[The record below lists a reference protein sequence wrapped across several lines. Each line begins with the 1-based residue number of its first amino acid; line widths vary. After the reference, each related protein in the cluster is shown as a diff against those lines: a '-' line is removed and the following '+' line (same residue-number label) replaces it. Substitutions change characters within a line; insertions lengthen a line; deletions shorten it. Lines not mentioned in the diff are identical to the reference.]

1 MNDTQCPG
9 FERHDLDEA
18 CQLFSGYLPPSLLP
32 DGGHFENLWRLHP
45 DGYNVIPMAGGPV
58 QIPRYQQA
66 FERAYR
72 FSSRVH
78 IPLPAPPS
86 LLQFLAW
93 GKSAVDERLNGIL
106 VNWYDGQ
113 IGHYIGAHRDSTVDL
128 VAGAPIVTIS
138 LGEARAFRLRPW
150 RGKGFRDF
158 AATHGIAFVLPFN
171 TNLAW
176 THEVPHSVR
185 CTGRRISVTL
195 RAFQNAAA

>member
-1 MNDTQCPG
+1 MYRSVRYQSTDACGRWSGSRFEQGRPLRAGRGHHLLNTEEMRTMNDTQCPG

-32 DGGHFENLWRLHP
+32 DGGQFENLWLLHP

-86 LLQFLAW
+86 LLQFLTW
-93 GKSAVDERLNGIL
+93 GKSAVDERPNGVL
-106 VNWYDGQ
+106 VNWHDGQ
-113 IGHYIGAHRDSTVDL
+113 IGHYIGAH
-128 VAGAPIVTIS
+128 
-138 LGEARAFRLRPW
+138 
-150 RGKGFRDF
+150 
-158 AATHGIAFVLPFN
+158 
-171 TNLAW
+171 
-176 THEVPHSVR
+176 
-185 CTGRRISVTL
+185 
-195 RAFQNAAA
+195 